1 MNKTTIF
8 ATTSYRLSADLLI
21 IRLKRVGISTNK
33 ISALFPSKSRPN
45 SALCWL
51 GKCLTS
57 TGWRNED
64 MSLTVAGP
72 LRRFFASKQFG
83 AGIADRLEATGLAEE
98 SSRQLEEKLRQG
110 QILVCVDAETDLEI
124 SLAWHVCYQMNADSL
139 LVSSSYD
146 DSAVKAPARARSSR
160 ANRPLFRTPNF
171 GSSLLPLPA
180 WVGASA

>member
-1 MNKTTIF
+1 MNKTTVF
-8 ATTSYRLSADLLI
+8 ATTSSRLSADLLI
-21 IRLKRVGISTNK
+21 IRLKRVGISTNR

-57 TGWRNED
+57 NGWRDED

-72 LRRFFASKQFG
+72 LRRYFSGKQFG
-83 AGIADRLEATGLAEE
+83 HGIADRLEATGLAEE

-110 QILVCVDAETDLEI
+110 QILVGIQAENDLEI

-139 LVSSSYD
+139 LISNSHEDAQAKPALVRASRRSRSLFPASSFS
-146 DSAVKAPARARSSR
+146 P
-160 ANRPLFRTPNF
+160 
-171 GSSLLPLPA
+171 SLLPLPA
-180 WVGASA
+180 WAGAPA